1 MYRESDSAVMAV
13 KSTEDRPRS
22 GLWAVGTQAV
32 PTTWPLL
39 GVMRTLSRQRP
50 RAERDFSRSP
60 PLTVSLTVPT

>member
-1 MYRESDSAVMAV
+1 MYRESDSAIMAV

-22 GLWAVGTQAV
+22 GLWAAGTQAV

-50 RAERDFSRSP
+50 RAEGIFRG